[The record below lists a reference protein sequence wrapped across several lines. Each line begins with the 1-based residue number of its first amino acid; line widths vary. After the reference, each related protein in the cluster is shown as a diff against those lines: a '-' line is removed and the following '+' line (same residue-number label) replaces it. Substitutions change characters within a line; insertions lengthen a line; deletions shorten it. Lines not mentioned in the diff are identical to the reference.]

1 MGIAFP
7 PQDNVDESPVRVD
20 QSIDHVLPLLEED
33 AWLGED
39 DESPLWGDEH
49 TDNVL
54 SLLEENARLRRLVV
68 TRSDLILRNI
78 ADRT

>member
-7 PQDNVDESPVRVD
+7 PQDNLDESPVRVD
-20 QSIDHVLPLLEED
+20 QSTDHVLPLLEED
-33 AWLGED
+33 AWLGE

-68 TRSDLILRNI
+68 TLSNLILRNA
-78 ADRT
+78 ADQR